1 MTARLDKWT
10 SFFLRFEAAFYS
22 SYETIILSVFLRF
35 LQKEVKGKGL
45 VFCSYWNH
53 VKGLLIT
60 TLHILNN
67 GYV

>member
-1 MTARLDKWT
+1 MTACLDKWT

-22 SYETIILSVFLRF
+22 SYETIILPIFLRCI
-35 LQKEVKGKGL
+35 QKEVKGKGL
-45 VFCSYWNH
+45 VFYSYWNH
-53 VKGLLIT
+53 VKRLLIT